1 MTASELTEILGRNI
15 REVRRELGISQQKL
29 AELAGLS
36 VSHVSD
42 IELGRKWVS
51 AESLVRI
58 ADTLMIP
65 PWVLLFDGQS
75 AGRAEAMDRIRN
87 ADSLRHFAGRLQD
100 SLSDAVAE
108 TLRELLQNEEG
119 SDGA

>member
-1 MTASELTEILGRNI
+1 MAVSELTEILGRNI

-42 IELGRKWVS
+42 LELGRKWVS

-58 ADTLMIP
+58 ADTLMVP
-65 PWVLLFDGQS
+65 PWVLLFDGTHS
-75 AGRAEAMDRIRN
+75 GRSNAEDRIRN
-87 ADSLRHFAGRLQD
+87 ADSLRQFAGRLQD
-100 SLSDAVAE
+100 TLNDVVAE
-108 TLRELLQNEEG
+108 TLRELLQREDE
-119 SDGA
+119 SDET